1 MRRARHLRSGIL
13 RTLPAWLSL
22 LAWLPAHADVS
33 PFAGFWKLVKREA
46 AAPPALSAAAA
57 AERSKLQTRDDIDV
71 QAVRWC
77 VMQGLPYITDN
88 AGPID
93 IIVGAQEVAILA
105 EKLALPRHIYTAGQ
119 PRPDM
124 NIYDPTPVGYSSGQ
138 WHGQNELLV
147 DTVGLSA
154 GVGPASVPRTTTS
167 HLVET
172 FKVSGP
178 TLTVSAVWTDSAML
192 HRPYR
197 YTLTYRRL
205 PERYNAEESY
215 CDPRVNGVG
224 HR

>member
-1 MRRARHLRSGIL
+1 MRHARHLRSRML

-22 LAWLPAHADVS
+22 LAWFPVQAAVS
-33 PFAGFWKLVKREA
+33 PFSGFWKLIKREA
-46 AAPPALSAAAA
+46 AAPPTLTAAGT
-57 AERSKLQTRDDIDV
+57 AERSKIQARDDIDV
-71 QAVRWC
+71 QSVRWC
-77 VMQGLPYITDN
+77 VMQGLPYVTDN

-154 GVGPASVPRTTTS
+154 GVGPAGVPRTTMS

-178 TLTVSAVWTDSAML
+178 ALTVSAVWTDSAVL
-192 HRPYR
+192 REPYR
-197 YTLTYRRL
+197 YTLTYQRL
-205 PERYNAEESY
+205 PERYNAEEYY
-215 CDPRVNGVG
+215 CDPRANGVG